1 MIFRLILPVLVF
13 VSLLFLVNDILYK
26 SPVDQEAID
35 GLELIV
41 EADGTRRV
49 GANWLRLNE
58 HGNYECYIEGNGY
71 QRGQIQGKLMEDL
84 LKEQE
89 VYFIDEVE
97 RHVPS
102 SFFRRILSIFISL
115 INNDLDELIPLEF
128 RQEIYGVS
136 KYFSDDYDYI
146 GPKYNRIINYHAA
159 HDIGHA
165 MQNLHLVGCTV
176 VGECASALKGER
188 MIIGR
193 NFDFYVGEN
202 FASNKMILFSNPDS
216 GYNSISVSW
225 PGFAGV
231 VSGLNEM
238 GLGIM
243 LNSDKTN
250 VRISSGTPVSIV
262 ARDVLQY
269 ASTIEEA
276 RAICSRYQTMVS
288 ESFVISSAID
298 GAFAVIE
305 KTPDQSGVYEVDSG
319 NLIVTNHFQSKALK
333 NLPINMEHM
342 NRSETVPR
350 YNRAAELLES
360 ADTIDVVSLVEILR
374 DQKGQDELDIGYGN
388 PMAINQL
395 IAHHSIIFDNRKLI
409 AWLGSPPY
417 QLGEYVAY
425 NISGMEKWGPNG
437 LRDLYVVDSLAV
449 EPDEFLE
456 TETWKNVIKF
466 RKMHQKIAED
476 ATDGIEWTT
485 EQIDEYLLLNPEYY
499 ESYLS
504 VANYYWSRG
513 ESNEARIMYERALKC
528 EIPYMEVEE
537 FIAERL
543 LKIENN
549 D

>member
-1 MIFRLILPVLVF
+1 
-13 VSLLFLVNDILYK
+13 
-26 SPVDQEAID
+26 
-35 GLELIV
+35 
-41 EADGTRRV
+41 
-49 GANWLRLNE
+49 
-58 HGNYECYIEGNGY
+58 
-71 QRGQIQGKLMEDL
+71 
-84 LKEQE
+84 
-89 VYFIDEVE
+89 
-97 RHVPS
+97 
-102 SFFRRILSIFISL
+102 
-115 INNDLDELIPLEF
+115 
-128 RQEIYGVS
+128 
-136 KYFSDDYDYI
+136 
-146 GPKYNRIINYHAA
+146 
-159 HDIGHA
+159 
-165 MQNLHLVGCTV
+165 
-176 VGECASALKGER
+176 
-188 MIIGR
+188 
-193 NFDFYVGEN
+193 
-202 FASNKMILFSNPDS
+202 MILFSNPDS

-243 LNSDKTN
+243 LNSDKTD